1 MKGSTMED
9 PQIQEEDATTDE
21 AKQVNK
27 DLKSSEDTKEEGKW
41 DQYHSDSFQMCILI
55 KENFQSY

>member
-27 DLKSSEDTKEEGKW
+27 DLKSSEDTKEEGK
-41 DQYHSDSFQMCILI
+41 
-55 KENFQSY
+55 